1 MNHNFPFRNGRQCN
15 IFQLILTFFFFL
27 FSFFLFF
34 FLYGFSLRTLTNH
47 RTAGEGE
54 GYFFNSLLPLLP
66 ASQTLRNQPGDY
78 YRELTFAHSQ
88 QPDSNRELLVSEPKS
103 LTTKLRN
110 LKNVALLYPLRTSGN
125 LWFFDVFRGSRNGKL
140 ALKGLVLYKL

>member
-1 MNHNFPFRNGRQCN
+1 MNHNVPFRNGRQCN
-15 IFQLILTFFFFL
+15 IFQLILTFFFF
-27 FSFFLFF
+27 FLS
-34 FLYGFSLRTLTNH
+34 GFSLRTFTNH

-78 YRELTFAHSQ
+78 YRELTSANSQ
-88 QPDSNRELLVSEPKS
+88 QPDSNREPLVSERKS
-103 LTTKLRN
+103 LTTKLRT
-110 LKNVALLYPLRTSGN
+110 LKIVAFLYPLRTSGN